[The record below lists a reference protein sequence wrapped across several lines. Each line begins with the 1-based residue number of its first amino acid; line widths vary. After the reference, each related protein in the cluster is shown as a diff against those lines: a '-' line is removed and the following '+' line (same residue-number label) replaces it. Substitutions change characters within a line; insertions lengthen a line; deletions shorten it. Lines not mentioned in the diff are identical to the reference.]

1 MTNQKKSTAKVKTIP
16 QADVSKKAKKVEIK
30 PKETKGGK
38 KNKNTTPNKENTL
51 NFDTIKKT
59 QKAKKSTSPHKDNG
73 EKDKKTKKKTVN
85 KKTNNDNILNNEKN
99 IRTKTNKKL
108 LLCCFIFIICFLL
121 FIAKSLFITYKT
133 QEEDCKNPIR
143 FVNSHIDC
151 RFYDYIS
158 EIGYKFKIKA
168 LQPPLVDK
176 PLIYLYPE
184 EETEIAVKL
193 GNPQK
198 ISHSYPKYENKW
210 VVTAK
215 PNGDLTYNNR
225 YYYGLYW
232 EGKNAP
238 KIKLD
243 EGFVVKGSDS
253 ITFLEEKLAIL
264 GLNERE
270 ANEFIIYW
278 LPKLENNPYNFIKF
292 ASMEVQNKY
301 MPLNIEP
308 KPDTLIRVMMA
319 YKGLDNPI
327 KIKEQ
332 ILEPSPKRNGFVVI
346 EWGGT
351 EINSDKVY

>member
-1 MTNQKKSTAKVKTIP
+1 MK
-16 QADVSKKAKKVEIK
+16 
-30 PKETKGGK
+30 
-38 KNKNTTPNKENTL
+38 
-51 NFDTIKKT
+51 KKT
-59 QKAKKSTSPHKDNG
+59 D
-73 EKDKKTKKKTVN
+73 KTKKSIVKESKKKNSKDNYKRISKTSAIEI
-85 KKTNNDNILNNEKN
+85 KKKKIDENTQKKYVKIA
-99 IRTKTNKKL
+99 KTL
-108 LLCCFIFIICFLL
+108 FSIFLL
-121 FIAKSLFITYKT
+121 FSILLLIISIFLSRLYLYNYKKCSVCDVYCPSYYSSI
-133 QEEDCKNPIR
+133 EHKCNGEYER
-143 FVNSHIDC
+143 VS
-151 RFYDYIS
+151 
-158 EIGYKFKIKA
+158 KIKSSLPCVTFYYFFA
-168 LQPPLVDK
+168 PPDCPDVFK
-176 PLIYLYPE
+176 PIIYLYPE
-184 EETEIAVKL
+184 NKTEIAVQL